1 MRYYAAPMEGLTAR
15 AWRTVHHKYFPGA
28 DKYYTPFLSV
38 TADYTFRDRELR
50 ELLPLE
56 TGYTIVP
63 QLLTKN
69 ADDFLRGAEEL
80 FAMGFEEV
88 NLNIGCP
95 SGTVV
100 AKGKG
105 SGMLRDVEA
114 LDAFLD
120 AIYAKAPGRI
130 SVKTRLGIENPA
142 EFERLLAVYEKY
154 PIHELTVH
162 ARTRKEMYKGSV
174 HREVYALAEESGK
187 LPLCYNGDLF
197 TPEDALTFAPAHP
210 KTEALM
216 LGRGLIGDPA
226 LIRRCRGG
234 AAASREELRRY
245 HDELLV
251 TYHEGMRSLWNAML
265 HMKEHWVGLMGLFAD
280 DGKYRKRIARAKNAA
295 DYLSAVE
302 AVFAYLPLKEEVQ

>member
-38 TADYTFRDRELR
+38 TADYTFRERELR

-56 TGYTIVP
+56 HGYTLVP
-63 QLLTKN
+63 QLLSKN
-69 ADDFLRGAEEL
+69 AEDTLRGAEEL

-114 LDAFLD
+114 LDAYL
-120 AIYAKAPGRI
+120 AAVYEKAPGKI

-154 PIHELTVH
+154 PISELTVH
-162 ARTRKEMYKGSV
+162 ARTRKEMYKGAV
-174 HREVYALAEESGK
+174 HRDMYALAEQSGC

-197 TPEDALTFAPAHP
+197 TPGDVNAFAAAHP
-210 KTEALM
+210 ATEAVM

-226 LIRRCRGG
+226 LIRRCDGG
-234 AAASREELRRY
+234 AAATREELRAY

-251 TYHEGMRSLWNAML
+251 TYHQGMRSLWNAML

-302 AVFAYLPLKEEVQ
+302 AVFAYLPMKEEVK

>member
-1 MRYYAAPMEGLTAR
+1 MEGLTAR

-50 ELLPLE
+50 ELLPVE
-56 TGYTIVP
+56 PGYAIVP

-69 ADDFLRGAEEL
+69 AEDFLRGAHEL
-80 FAMGFEEV
+80 FAMGFTEV
-88 NLNIGCP
+88 NLNLGCP

-114 LDAFLD
+114 LDAFLE
-120 AIYAKAPGRI
+120 AIFARVEGRV
-130 SVKTRLGIENPA
+130 SVKTRLGIDSPA

-154 PIHELTVH
+154 PIHELTIH

-174 HREVYALAEESGK
+174 HRDVYALAEQSGK

-197 TPEDALTFAPAHP
+197 TPGEVAAFGAEHP
-210 KTEALM
+210 SAGAVM

-234 AAASREELRRY
+234 SAATREELRAY

-265 HMKEHWVGLMGLFAD
+265 HMKEHWVGLMGLFED
-280 DGKYRKRIARAKNAA
+280 DGRCRKRIARAKNAA

-302 AVFAYLPLKEEVQ
+302 TVFGTLSMKEEKAK

>member
-56 TGYTIVP
+56 KGYAIVP

-69 ADDFLRGAEEL
+69 AEDFLRGAEEL

-142 EFERLLAVYEKY
+142 EFERLLAVFEKY

-162 ARTRKEMYKGSV
+162 ARTRKEMYKGAV
-174 HREVYALAEESGK
+174 HHDSYALAEQSGR
-187 LPLCYNGDLF
+187 LSLCYNGDLF
-197 TPEDALTFAPAHP
+197 TPADVAAFFAAHP
-210 KTEALM
+210 VTEAVM
-216 LGRGLIGDPA
+216 LGRGLIADPA
-226 LIRRCRGG
+226 LMRRCRGG
-234 AAASREELRRY
+234 AAASREELRAY

-251 TYHEGMRSLWNAML
+251 TYHEGMKSLWNAML

-280 DGKYRKRIARAKNAA
+280 DGKYHKRIARAKNAA

-302 AVFAYLPLKEEVQ
+302 AVFAYLPLKEEAK

>member
-1 MRYYAAPMEGLTAR
+1 
-15 AWRTVHHKYFPGA
+15 
-28 DKYYTPFLSV
+28 
-38 TADYTFRDRELR
+38 
-50 ELLPLE
+50 
-56 TGYTIVP
+56 
-63 QLLTKN
+63 
-69 ADDFLRGAEEL
+69 
-80 FAMGFEEV
+80 MGFEEV

-105 SGMLRDVEA
+105 SGMLRDAEA
-114 LDAFLD
+114 LDAFLS
-120 AIYAKAPGRI
+120 AIYERAPGKI

-142 EFERLLAVYEKY
+142 EFERLLGIYEKY

-162 ARTRKEMYKGSV
+162 ARTRKEMYKGAV
-174 HREVYALAEESGK
+174 HHDAYALAEQSGK
-187 LPLCYNGDLF
+187 LSLCYNGDLF
-197 TPEDALTFAPAHP
+197 TPGDVSAFASVHPA
-210 KTEALM
+210 TEAVM

-234 AAASREELRRY
+234 AAVCRAELRAY

-251 TYHEGMRSLWNAML
+251 TYHEGMHSLWNAML

-280 DGKYRKRIARAKNAA
+280 DGKYRKRIVRAKNAA

-302 AVFAYLPLKEEVQ
+302 AVFAYLPMKEEVQ